1 MMSKTEEKNV
11 VIGTQRKTG
20 QQNCAMRVV

>member
-1 MMSKTEEKNV
+1 MSKTEEKNV